1 MAGDSHTNWNPTAFT
16 VGAVGGAAMIAGALG
31 AGLANVRAQRQAAA
45 FSRWNEDELRAALE
59 LSEALRANEHR
70 IMRAQR
76 ITIARFE
83 RERATARAIRH
94 LRS

>member
-1 MAGDSHTNWNPTAFT
+1 MAGDSPTSFNTTAFT
-16 VGAVGGAAMIAGALG
+16 VGAIGGAAMIAGALG
-31 AGLANVRAQRQAAA
+31 AGLANVRAQRQVA
-45 FSRWNEDELRAALE
+45 FAGWREDQLRAALE
-59 LSEALRANEHR
+59 LSEAFRAREHR
-70 IMRAQR
+70 IMLAQR

>member
-1 MAGDSHTNWNPTAFT
+1 MATDSHTNWNPTTFS

-31 AGLANVRAQRQAAA
+31 AGLANVRAQRQAA
-45 FSRWNEDELRAALE
+45 FSRWNEDQLLAALE

-76 ITIARFE
+76 ITIARLE